1 MKRKAKAA
9 ASLLKA
15 ASTQLESVK
24 PTVGMNMGEFF
35 ELGDIKKE
43 VDALCERL
51 KTLAR

>member
-15 ASTQLESVK
+15 ASTQLGSVR
-24 PTVGMNMGEFF
+24 PTEGMNMGELF
-35 ELGDIKKE
+35 ELVDIKKE
-43 VDALCERL
+43 VDELYERL

>member
-15 ASTQLESVK
+15 ASTQLGSIR
-24 PTVGMNMGEFF
+24 PAMGMNMGELF
-35 ELGDIKKE
+35 ELVDIKKE